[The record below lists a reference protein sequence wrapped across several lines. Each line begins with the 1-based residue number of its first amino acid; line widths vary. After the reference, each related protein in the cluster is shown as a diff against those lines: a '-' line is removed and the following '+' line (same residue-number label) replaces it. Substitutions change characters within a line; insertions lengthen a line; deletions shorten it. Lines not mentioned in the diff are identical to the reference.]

1 MILIF
6 DPLVKNIVLGAGRN
20 SNIHTNREFTEFEMP
35 QADFLTV
42 ICDSLTVTGKKKN
55 QELEC
60 FLPYVVADFM

>member
-6 DPLVKNIVLGAGRN
+6 NPLVKNIVLGAGRN

-35 QADFLTV
+35 QSDFLTI
-42 ICDSLTVTGKKKN
+42 ICDSLTVTKKEN

-60 FLPYVVADFM
+60 FLPHVVAGFM